1 MRKTVTGP
9 GINLKAIKTRLHV
22 AKNQQIL
29 GD

>member
-9 GINLKAIKTRLHV
+9 GINLNAIKPRLHV
-22 AKNQQIL
+22 AKNQQVL